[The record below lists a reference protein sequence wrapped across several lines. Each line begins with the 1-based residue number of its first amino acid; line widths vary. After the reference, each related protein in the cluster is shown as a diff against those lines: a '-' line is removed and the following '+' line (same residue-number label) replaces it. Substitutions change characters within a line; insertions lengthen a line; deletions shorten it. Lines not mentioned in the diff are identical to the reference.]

1 MVYGMAPGS
10 VIVDMAAERGG
21 NCELTRAGEVVVD
34 HGVQILGP
42 VNLPSELPYH
52 ASQMYARNL
61 LEFLKLMVNK
71 GEFKP
76 DTEDSILTESLVTR
90 GGAVVH
96 PRVQAI
102 LNEVHA

>member
-1 MVYGMAPGS
+1 
-10 VIVDMAAERGG
+10 VDLAAERGG
-21 NCELTRAGEVVVD
+21 NCELTRPGETVIE

-61 LEFLKLMVNK
+61 LELLKLMLVK

-76 DTEDSILTESLVTR
+76 DTDDSILTECLVAR

-96 PRVQAI
+96 PRVQQV
-102 LNEVHA
+102 LKEVHA

>member
-1 MVYGMAPGS
+1 MAPGS
-10 VIVDMAAERGG
+10 VIVDLAAERGG
-21 NCELTRAGEVVVD
+21 NCELTRPGETVIE

-42 VNLPSELPYH
+42 VNLASDLPYH
-52 ASQMYARNL
+52 SSQMYARNL
-61 LEFLKLMVNK
+61 LEFLKLMLVK

-76 DTEDSILTESLVTR
+76 DTEDSILTETLVAR

-96 PRVQAI
+96 PRVQQL